1 MGDIEAALDERD
13 PDFIRRRL
21 ADIWPVIRGWFRAEV
36 RGLDLVPEGPV
47 LVVGNH
53 SGGNLTPDSV
63 ILGLA
68 FNEFAGADRPS
79 YALSDDIGPTSTR
92 SVFYRKCGAIS
103 ASPPYAKA
111 ALDRRSVVLVYPGNN
126 EVHRP
131 SWHRHRIDLGGRL
144 GWARLA
150 RDHGI
155 PVVPAVAIGGQ
166 ETALF
171 LTRGESLART
181 LRLDRLFGIHEL
193 PLSIALPWG
202 LNIGDFFG
210 HIPLPSKII
219 VQLLP
224 PMTIG
229 DDLDVAYR
237 EVTGRMQ
244 DTLTEMATHRRF
256 PVIG

>member
-1 MGDIEAALDERD
+1 MGDIDAALDERD

-21 ADIWPVIRGWFRAEV
+21 ADTWPLIRRWFRAEV
-36 RGLDLVPEGPV
+36 RGLDLVPDGPV

-68 FNEFAGADRPS
+68 YNEYAGADRLS

-92 SVFYRKCGAIS
+92 STFFRKCGAIS
-103 ASPPYAKA
+103 PSPRHAKA
-111 ALDRRSVVLVYPGNN
+111 AFDRGAAVLVYPGNN

-150 RDHGI
+150 RDHGV
-155 PVVPAVAIGGQ
+155 PVLPAVAIGGQ

-171 LTRGESLART
+171 LTRGEGLARA
-181 LRLDRLFGIHEL
+181 LRLDRLFGVHEL

-202 LNIGDFFG
+202 LNIGDFLG

-219 VQLLP
+219 IQLLP
-224 PMTIG
+224 PMTVG
-229 DDLDVAYR
+229 DDLEAAYR
-237 EVTGRMQ
+237 EVSERMQ
-244 DTLTEMATHRRF
+244 DTLTELAAHRRF